1 MAYIEEEIMAKIGPE
16 LFKELLRVYP
26 VAEVEDYFK
35 AGQWKNDQM
44 KVDLQLIHMH
54 RREAGAPDPIALED
68 VRMPEMPQA
77 GPVAGMPGGIQL
89 PGAAVRPQ
97 GAPVA
102 AVRPVAVPAA
112 AAPGAAAAGA
122 VTELRL
128 IALFVA
134 KWKLDPARTKMM
146 LAKLL
151 PARRRYVIQ
160 HFKNTTPGVEVT
172 KALEL
177 FIAKCEQTNAWA
189 GAVAAAPA
197 AMAPRPMVP
206 GLGVGGV
213 KRPLA
218 PTLSADPA
226 KRPKMVAAL
235 RPVAA
240 AKPGGAALRPM
251 QVAGG
256 LRPAG
261 PAAVRPP
268 GLRPAMMGG
277 KGWH

>member
-1 MAYIEEEIMAKIGPE
+1 MAYIEEEVLAKTGPE
-16 LFKELLRVYP
+16 LLKELLRVYP
-26 VAEVEDYFK
+26 VAEVDDYFK

-44 KVDLQLIHMH
+44 KVDLQLIHTH

-68 VRMPEMPQA
+68 VKMPEMPQA

-89 PGAAVRPQ
+89 PGVAVRPQ

-102 AVRPVAVPAA
+102 AVRPMAVPAA
-112 AAPGAAAAGA
+112 AAPGGAAAGA

-134 KWKLDPARTKMM
+134 KWKLDPTQTKMM

-160 HFKNTTPGVEVT
+160 YFKSTTQGVEAT
-172 KALEL
+172 KALQL

-197 AMAPRPMVP
+197 GMAVRPVAP
-206 GLGVGGV
+206 GLGLGVGGV

-226 KRPKMVAAL
+226 KRPKMVAAIA
-235 RPVAA
+235 P
-240 AKPGGAALRPM
+240 KMGAALRPM
-251 QVAGG
+251 VAGG

-261 PAAVRPP
+261 PAVVRPP
-268 GLRPAMMGG
+268 GIRPMMG
-277 KGWH
+277 KGLR